1 MKDGVKGIDNY
12 SGRGLMD
19 SSGGENK
26 FPSEMREWF
35 CFIILCS
42 LQKHP
47 FSLYSSSV
55 YWKHFSE
62 FMGLWG
68 KHIGQA
74 GDPRRVSCPMDGG
87 LTLIVGGIKDGHAV

>member
-1 MKDGVKGIDNY
+1 MKDGVKSTDNC

-35 CFIILCS
+35 RFSILCS

-47 FSLYSSSV
+47 FSSYSSSV
-55 YWKHFSE
+55 SWKHFSE
-62 FMGLWG
+62 FMGLWE
-68 KHIGQA
+68 KHVGQA
-74 GDPRRVSCPMDGG
+74 GDPRRVSCSVDGG
-87 LTLIVGGIKDGHAV
+87 LTLIVGGIKDSHAV